1 MKRKLFT
8 KVLATMMLLL
18 GISGSGLAQFKIGE
32 DFTKSTTTE
41 NNVVFLKNG
50 KGVVTSYLTAAK
62 GIDAD
67 GDGWLRLTEDK
78 LQQSGGVIFDERFP
92 SDKGV
97 VLDFEYKTW
106 RNLVGDSQVPEGF
119 APRGGDGFTVF
130 LIDGSVEGKDVV
142 VGGDGH
148 HLGYGGQ
155 LNYGYEDTKPVTG
168 AYLGLGLDEYGNYI
182 FEGTNGYYALNGLQ
196 NNNWIEGYDK
206 ELMRYKFVNSVG
218 LRGSA
223 NYKGQITPL
232 IAYKTLKENE
242 GGVGF
247 SKLTSVRPNDRSFY
261 RRVQMELYKYKSGY
275 KVEVRWKRDNNS
287 TTPFEEL
294 FTAEYDE
301 VPSEF
306 LKIGFS
312 AGTGSAVNNHEIRGL
327 SVFMPEGV
335 KVEKFVDKES
345 TIVGENLTYRIE
357 VRNLSQ
363 GQYEGVV
370 LNDLLGKIADS
381 FEVKE
386 MSFQSETGSAFT
398 NAWGF
403 GTDLKELKDIK
414 VDLDSRDAA
423 VFTVKGTIVR
433 MPVGGV
439 IKNTA
444 TINVNDL
451 TFHNSEEAI
460 GIGRLESTVET
471 KVSFVGDDFCE
482 NEGDNFISGYHSTI
496 IKTAHGF
503 EIFGEQT
510 MPSGS
515 SNDHFLKPTLI
526 CPENGFNF
534 KGSPLQATI
543 SSNYY
548 ANNQNFLLTNL
559 GLYAWGTGIS
569 TDYQTVETGKSDT
582 EFQEIKLPEGVSPKD
597 IRYMTASYG
606 VLALLL
612 KNNTIMT
619 AGANSALFGDYA
631 NDIVNEVTGEGIWY
645 NDKKWHT
652 VKKENGAVLDNVKM
666 MKVHASGG
674 FAYTTDNE
682 YYGWG
687 NFIYDGNS
695 ELTSSERSHA
705 KKVKAPFEGEP
716 SMIGITGF
724 SENIGGHFYRRSVSY
739 FVLSG
744 EGKVYS
750 IGGNSQ
756 GELGIGSMDAT
767 AVTNWQTVKTVDGE
781 DLEDIKY
788 LSAQDHASY
797 EAAAGVI
804 NKYGRVFLWGGNAY
818 NMLGQD
824 NVGNITYATEPQ
836 GLDGNRVVYL
846 EVGGHTGM
854 IVNDG
859 LKYCYVGH
867 KIYGSMGDGKSNEAE
882 VHTFDCEN
890 TANVVEMCGKIEIE
904 PEPGLLIH
912 KVGTYVDSNKDGK
925 VNVGDHINY
934 TFTVSNTGNTTLK
947 NISLTDGKI
956 KLTGGPIETLN
967 PNGID
972 NGTFS
977 GVYEITQVDIDRGGV
992 FNIALGE
999 ARDPNDK
1006 PIVSKSI
1013 DPEPLHPTDPNYPL
1027 EDPKYKDC
1035 TTCTVTTLPQ
1045 DPSITLV
1052 KVGVFDE
1059 DTPGDNGNGIIN
1071 YTFTMTNTGNVTLN
1085 TVELIDFDIDP
1096 FKPVFKE
1103 EQGTG
1108 SLEVGKSWTATFK
1121 YSVTDADMDLGYKFN
1136 QALVMAKSPR
1146 DKEVEAESGTE
1157 IGNEN
1162 PTITE
1167 VEGGGPLMTNPH
1179 IYHKVQ

>member
-155 LNYGYEDTKPVTG
+155 LNDPYEDTKPVTG

-206 ELMRYKFVNSVG
+206 EVMRYKFVNSVG

-275 KVEVRWKRDNNS
+275 KVEVRWKRDNKS

-363 GQYEGVV
+363 GQYKGVV
-370 LNDLLGKIADS
+370 LNDLLGAISDS

-386 MSFQSETGSAFT
+386 MSFKSETGSTFT
-398 NAWGF
+398 NAGGF
-403 GTDLKELKDIK
+403 DKNLKQLENIK

-423 VFTVKGTIVR
+423 VFTIKGTIVR

-444 TINVNDL
+444 TINVGALKFYN
-451 TFHNSEEAI
+451 EKEAI

-471 KVSFVGDDFCE
+471 QVSFVGDDFCE

-503 EIFGEQT
+503 EIFGERS
-510 MPSGS
+510 MPTGGQG
-515 SNDHFLKPTLI
+515 DDFYVPTLI
-526 CPENGFNF
+526 CPEKGFDF
-534 KGSPLQATI
+534 KGSPLHATLGARDYDN
-543 SSNYY
+543 S
-548 ANNQNFLLTNL
+548 QNFLLTTD
-559 GLYAWGTGIS
+559 GLYVWGSNG
-569 TDYQTVETGKSDT
+569 YQQGGGSHYSV
-582 EFQEIKLPEGVSPKD
+582 VSPALVNTSKFQKMTLPTGVTPKMV
-597 IRYMTASYG
+597 RYMTASHR

-612 KNNTIMT
+612 TDGRIMINGT
-619 AGANSALFGDYA
+619 KSELYGDGTSEIDG
-631 NDIVNEVTGEGIWY
+631 N
-645 NDKKWHT
+645 WHT
-652 VKKENGAVLDNVKM
+652 VSKSGNTPLLEVEK
-666 MKVHASGG
+666 MKVHTSGG
-674 FAYTTDNE
+674 FAYTKDGK
-682 YYGWG
+682 YYAWG
-687 NFIYDGNS
+687 SVVYNGSYRNS
-695 ELTSSERSHA
+695 NYGYSYAEEVSS
-705 KKVKAPFEGEP
+705 PFKGEP
-716 SMIGITGF
+716 EMIAITGHGED
-724 SENIGGHFYRRSVSY
+724 SLVSY
-739 FVLSG
+739 FTLAKD
-744 EGKVYS
+744 GKVYS
-750 IGGNSQ
+750 MGSNSN
-756 GELGIGSMDAT
+756 GELGVGDLNER
-767 AVTNWQTVKTVDGE
+767 VNWETVKTEDGE
-781 DLEDIKY
+781 DLKDIKY
-788 LSAQDHASY
+788 LNAQDHASY
-797 EAAAGVI
+797 QTAAGAI
-804 NKYGRVFLWGGNAY
+804 NKYGRAYFWGNNAY

-824 NVGNITYATEPQ
+824 QDVKYNIPSATEPQ
-836 GLDGNRVVYL
+836 GLDNNRVVYL

-854 IVNDG
+854 IVNDNN
-859 LKYCYVGH
+859 KYCYVGH
-867 KIYGSMGDGKSNEAE
+867 KVNGSMGDGREEEDRNFT

-934 TFTVSNTGNTTLK
+934 TFTVSNTGNTILK
-947 NISLTDGKI
+947 DISLTDGKI

-992 FNIALGE
+992 FNIALGT
-999 ARDPNDK
+999 AKDPNDK

-1035 TTCTVTTLPQ
+1035 ATCTVTTLPQ

>member
-18 GISGSGLAQFKIGE
+18 GISGSSLAQFKIGE
-32 DFTKSTTTE
+32 DFTKSTTTK
-41 NNVVFLKNG
+41 NNVVFLKNA

-78 LQQSGGVIFDERFP
+78 GSQSGGVIFDERFP

-106 RNLVGDSQVPEGF
+106 RSLLEDANVPKGY

-142 VGGDGH
+142 LGGIGH

-182 FEGTNGYYALNGLQ
+182 FEGTNGYYALNGYQ
-196 NNNWIEGYDK
+196 DNKWIEGY
-206 ELMRYKFVNSVG
+206 EMEVMRYKFVNSVG

-275 KVEVRWKRDNNS
+275 KVEVRWKRDNKS

-345 TIVGENLTYRIE
+345 TIVGEDLTYTIE

-363 GQYEGVV
+363 GQYKGVV
-370 LNDLLGKIADS
+370 LNDLLGEIADS

-386 MSFQSETGSAFT
+386 MSFKSETGSPFT

-403 GTDLKELKDIK
+403 GTDLKELKEII

-423 VFTVKGTIVR
+423 VFTIKGTIVR
-433 MPVGGV
+433 MPIGGV
-439 IKNTA
+439 IENTA
-444 TINVNDL
+444 AINVEALKFDNR
-451 TFHNSEEAI
+451 EEAI
-460 GIGRLESTVET
+460 GIGRLESTVKT
-471 KVSFVGDDFCE
+471 QVSFIGDDFCE

-510 MPSGS
+510 KPSGGMH
-515 SNDHFLKPTLI
+515 DHLLEPTLI

-534 KGSPLQATI
+534 KGSPLLATI

-569 TDYQTVETGKSDT
+569 TDYQTVETGKTAT

-597 IRYMTASYG
+597 IRYMTASHG

-619 AGANSALFGDYA
+619 AGASSALFGDY
-631 NDIVNEVTGEGIWY
+631 VNGHNPVTGEGIWY

-666 MKVHASGG
+666 MKVHSGGG
-674 FAYTTDNE
+674 FAYTTNGE

-687 NFIYDGNS
+687 KFIYDGNS
-695 ELTSSERSHA
+695 ELTSTDRSHA

-716 SMIGITGF
+716 SMIGITGYGKNH
-724 SENIGGHFYRRSVSY
+724 SNVFYNSSVSY
-739 FVLSG
+739 FVLSDK
-744 EGKVYS
+744 GKVYS

-756 GELGIGSMDAT
+756 GELGIGSIST
-767 AVTNWQTVKTVDGE
+767 AVTSWQTVKTIDGG
-781 DLEDIKY
+781 DLQDIKY

-797 EAAAGVI
+797 EAAAGGI

-818 NMLGQD
+818 KMLGQNHEN
-824 NVGNITYATEPQ
+824 NVLFATEPQ

-854 IVNDG
+854 IVNDNMR
-859 LKYCYVGH
+859 YCYVGH
-867 KIYGSMGDGKSNEAE
+867 KIYGSMGDGESNEDK
-882 VHTFDCEN
+882 VHTYDCEN
-890 TANVVEMCGKIEIE
+890 TGDVVEMCGKIEIE

-912 KVGTYVDSNKDGK
+912 KVGTYVDTNKDGK

-947 NISLTDGKI
+947 NISLTDEKI
-956 KLTGGPIETLN
+956 TITEGVIKTLSAGEIN
-967 PNGID
+967 TN
-972 NGTFS
+972 TFS
-977 GVYEITQVDIDRGGV
+977 GVYVIKQEDIDRGGV
-992 FNIALGE
+992 FNIALGK
-999 ARDPNDK
+999 ATDPNDK

-1035 TTCTVTTLPQ
+1035 ATCTVTTLPQ

-1059 DTPGDNGNGIIN
+1059 DTPGKDGNGIIN

-1085 TVELIDFDIDP
+1085 FVDLIDFDIKS
-1096 FKPVFKE
+1096 FEPVFKE
-1103 EQGTG
+1103 KQGEG
-1108 SLEVGKSWTATFK
+1108 SLEVGKSWTATFT
-1121 YSVTDADMDLGYKFN
+1121 YSVTDTDMDLGYKFN

-1146 DKEVEAESGTE
+1146 GKEVEAESGTE
-1157 IGNEN
+1157 VGNDN